1 MRRSLNRPS
10 WTSTVIVATLSTL
23 AFAQQAIAQTVTQP
37 TAGAKAT
44 PKAKDDS
51 LTLWGITLYG
61 TVDIGVAHLDHG
73 APLSATY
80 GPGLPF
86 LLQKFNNRDTTSFA
100 PNGLS
105 QSKIGISGV
114 EPIGGGVSAVFKLEA
129 GFQPTS
135 GQITDGPKSLV
146 LSNGVPLDRQ
156 RESGDSSRAGQP
168 FQGAAYAGLQS
179 KTFGT
184 LTYGRQNGL
193 ILDNLQKYDPQ
204 LQSQAFS
211 PIGYSGV
218 AGGGGDTED
227 ARLDQALKYTVQHR
241 WARLSVMHQFERHN
255 GLPGG
260 SDGVDVGADY
270 NGLSID
276 AAYVHLADAVSA
288 APLTAAQA
296 AAAPGTLAGTI
307 SDNTAWTLQGKYSV
321 KAVKLYAG
329 YEHIVLANPARPIA
343 KGADTIGG
351 YQLSTV
357 SNTAYAH
364 QKVQQFYWVGLRY
377 ALSPK
382 LDLTGAIYRNSQNS
396 YKGNGCS
403 DRSASSCSGARN
415 ESSLVAAYKLTRH
428 FDLYAGLNYSAAT
441 GGMASGFLNTAVLS
455 QMGGVRFNF

>member
-1 MRRSLNRPS
+1 MTTPVASRINLLFCISFVALSLAY
-10 WTSTVIVATLSTL
+10 TG
-23 AFAQQAIAQTVTQP
+23 Q
-37 TAGAKAT
+37 AKAEPSVQDKSDRST
-44 PKAKDDS
+44 PAKAWENN

-86 LLQKFNNRDTTSFA
+86 LLQKFNNKPITSFA

-114 EPIGGGVSAVFKLEA
+114 EPVGGGVSAVFKLET

-135 GQITDGPKSLV
+135 GQLTDGQKSLV
-146 LSNGVPLDRQ
+146 LSNGVPLAQQ
-156 RESGDSSRAGQP
+156 RESGDSSRAGQA

-179 KTFGT
+179 KTWGA
-184 LTYGRQNGL
+184 LTYGRQNSL
-193 ILDNLQKYDPQ
+193 ILDDLQKYDPQ

-211 PIGYSGV
+211 PVGYSGV

-227 ARLDQALKYTVQHR
+227 ARLDQTLKYALQFHQVRVTV
-241 WARLSVMHQFERHN
+241 LHQFERRG

-260 SDGVDVGADY
+260 ADQVNVGGDIG
-270 NGLSID
+270 GLSAD
-276 AAYVHLADAVSA
+276 ATYSHIADAVSA

-296 AAAPGTLAGTI
+296 AVAPGTLAGTI
-307 SDNTAWTLQGKYSV
+307 SDNTAWTLQGKYAW
-321 KAVKLYAG
+321 KKLRVFAG
-329 YEHIVLANPARPIA
+329 YEHIELVNPARPVA
-343 KGADTIGG
+343 KGADAAGG
-351 YQLSTV
+351 YDLSTV
-357 SNTAYAH
+357 SNTAYTNH
-364 QKVQQFYWVGLRY
+364 KVQQFSWLGLRY

-382 LDLTGAIYRNSQNS
+382 LDLTVAGYRNVQNS

-403 DRSASSCSGARN
+403 DRSASSCSGAHT
-415 ESSLVAAYKLTRH
+415 EASLVADYRLTKH
-428 FDLYAGLNYSAAT
+428 FDVYAGLNSSAAA

-455 QMGGVRFNF
+455 EMGGIRFSF